1 MPMSESSSLSSQRYY
16 LPQLDGLRFF
26 AFLLVFIHH
35 FWKPQDHFEAFPWL
49 AMLLQK
55 VQEFGWMGVDLFLVL
70 SAFLITNL
78 LLLERERYGRISLK
92 DFYVR
97 RTLRI
102 WPLYY
107 FMVLIGF
114 VVSPLLGGDMR
125 DPETLTLLKQHLAPY
140 LIFLGNV
147 SAGFFGYADSRYL
160 SHLWTIS
167 LEEQFYILWPL
178 LLCMVVAK
186 RRLLYVSLGAL
197 LCLAIYLRA
206 YGVLVDAPHPLI
218 WTNLLTRLDPL
229 VLGCLLA
236 IYRMKHVSDGRFDH
250 LKLLS
255 GFVLIGMVA
264 ISPSVEQQTWHILWQ
279 YFAVALGFSLIVDS
293 SISKRIYFQDLVLS
307 SRVLVFLGKL
317 CYGLYVYHLFG
328 INIGKKITKN
338 FHFEHGMAL
347 EYLVAF
353 SISLLVTIMT
363 AWISYQL
370 IERQFLKLKN
380 RFTRIQSRPE

>member
-1 MPMSESSSLSSQRYY
+1 MSLPESSPLSSQRYY

-35 FWKPQDHFEAFPWL
+35 FWKPQDHFGNIPWIVL
-49 AMLLQK
+49 PLQK

-92 DFYVR
+92 DFYIR

-125 DPETLTLLKQHLAPY
+125 DPETLILIKQHLAPY

-167 LEEQFYILWPL
+167 LEEQFYVLWPL
-178 LLCMVVAK
+178 LLCMLVAK
-186 RRLLYVSLGAL
+186 RRLLYVSLAAL
-197 LCLAIYLRA
+197 LGLAIYLRA
-206 YGVLVDAPHPLI
+206 YGVLVDAAHPLI

-236 IYRMKHVSDGRFDH
+236 IYRMKHVSDGRFDY
-250 LKLLS
+250 LKSLA
-255 GFVLIGMVA
+255 GFVLIGMVTF
-264 ISPSVEQQTWHILWQ
+264 SPSVEQQTWHILWQ
-279 YFAVALGFSLIVDS
+279 YFAVALGFCLIVDS
-293 SISKRIYFQDLVLS
+293 AISKKIYLQDIILS
-307 SRVLVFLGKL
+307 NIVLVWLGKL

-328 INIGKKITKN
+328 INIGKKISRSFN
-338 FHFEHGMAL
+338 FENYAAL

-353 SISLLVTIMT
+353 GLSLLVTIL
-363 AWISYQL
+363 ASWISYQL
-370 IERQFLKLKN
+370 IEKQFLKLKN
-380 RFTRIQSRPE
+380 RYTRIKSRPE